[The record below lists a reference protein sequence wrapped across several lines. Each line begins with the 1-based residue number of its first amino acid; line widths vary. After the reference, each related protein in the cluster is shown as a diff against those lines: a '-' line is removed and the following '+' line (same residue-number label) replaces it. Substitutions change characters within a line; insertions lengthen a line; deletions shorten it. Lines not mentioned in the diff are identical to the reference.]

1 MVASFMNV
9 DRICDILLSSNLIST
24 EQKKS
29 VISQES
35 VQRSKLKRI
44 KSIKQSDDLSAD
56 TADYEI
62 TPVDII
68 SSMKIKTL
76 D

>member
-1 MVASFMNV
+1 MNV
-9 DRICDILLSSNLIST
+9 DRICDILLSGNLIST

-29 VISQES
+29 VVSQES

-68 SSMKIKTL
+68 S
-76 D
+76 